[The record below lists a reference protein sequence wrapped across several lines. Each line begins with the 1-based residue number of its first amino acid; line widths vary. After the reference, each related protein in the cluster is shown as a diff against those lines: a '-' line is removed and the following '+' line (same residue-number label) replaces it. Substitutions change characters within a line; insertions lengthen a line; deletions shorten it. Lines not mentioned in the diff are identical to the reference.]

1 MIDEINRLNDQYDLC
16 CAVAGYG
23 WKWIT
28 QGEPK
33 GTPLRDIPIGRGY
46 IWNRTNTD
54 WINSDRLPYEVGC
67 IHTVQGYDLN
77 YVGVIFGPEITYN
90 KSTGRIEVIKKNYY
104 DNLGK
109 AVGDDMEAL
118 RYYILNIY
126 ATLLTRGIHGAFV
139 YVCDPNLREY
149 LRPFLKD

>member
-1 MIDEINRLNDQYDLC
+1 M
-16 CAVAGYG
+16 AGYG

-28 QGEPK
+28 QNQPK
-33 GTPLRDIPIGRGY
+33 DTSLRDIPIGRGY

-77 YVGVIFGPEITYN
+77 YVGVIFGPEIIYN
-90 KSTGRIEVIKKNYY
+90 KETGRIEVIKRNYY
-104 DNLGK
+104 DKWGK
-109 AVGDDMEAL
+109 AVGDDTEAL
-118 RYYILNIY
+118 RNYILNIY

-139 YVCDPNLREY
+139 YVCDSDLREY
-149 LRPFLKD
+149 LKHYLQSK